1 MRHADTLENSGP
13 PTYCRRKDKRPA
25 EILKAAL
32 EEFSVNGFAATRLDD
47 VASRAGICKGTIYL
61 YFKSKEELFV
71 EVVRDRMLPHV
82 EKLEQL
88 SKQTGGSVKDIL
100 REQLK
105 TIYRELVSTDA
116 RYIPKL
122 IISEGS
128 RFPDLVK
135 FYFEEII
142 TRLHKGI
149 RAVIERGVAAGEFRP
164 SAMNWEEQAILSP
177 ALAAA
182 IWQTVFNQYETLD
195 LEAYLETHIDLL
207 LHGLEKQ
214 G

>member
-1 MRHADTLENSGP
+1 MRQTETRENSGQP
-13 PTYCRRKDKRPA
+13 SYCRRKDKRPA

-32 EEFSVNGFAATRLDD
+32 HEFSVNGFASTRLDD
-47 VASRAGICKGTIYL
+47 VANRAGICKGTIYL

-82 EKLEQL
+82 EKLEHL
-88 SKQTGGSVKDIL
+88 GKKSRGNAKDIL
-100 REQLK
+100 REQLQ

-128 RFPDLVK
+128 RFPDLVE
-135 FYFEEII
+135 FYYEEII
-142 TRLHKGI
+142 TRLHNVI
-149 RAVIERGVAAGEFRP
+149 RAVIERGVKAGEFR
-164 SAMNWEEQAILSP
+164 AAALEWEPQAILSP

-182 IWQTVFNQYETLD
+182 IWKTVFDQFNPLD
-195 LEAYLETHIDLL
+195 LDTYLETHIDLL
-207 LHGLEKQ
+207 LHGMDIQK
-214 G
+214 